1 MDKLKSDKR
10 KDLKMD
16 KNKVPNFKWF
26 SGKRIHKKT
35 KSKKKPNIFIME
47 LIISL
52 LLAITIITVFKF
64 IID

>member
-1 MDKLKSDKR
+1 MDKLKSDKI

-26 SGKRIHKKT
+26 S
-35 KSKKKPNIFIME
+35 SKKISKKWKRLKSNILILE

-52 LLAITIITVFKF
+52 LLAITIITVLKF
-64 IID
+64 IIN

>member
-16 KNKVPNFKWF
+16 KNKVPNFKVN
-26 SGKRIHKKT
+26 S
-35 KSKKKPNIFIME
+35 SKKISKKWKRLKSNILILE

-52 LLAITIITVFKF
+52 LLAITIITVLKF
-64 IID
+64 IIN

>member
-16 KNKVPNFKWF
+16 KNKVSNFKWF
-26 SGKRIHKKT
+26 SSKRICKKW
-35 KSKKKPNIFIME
+35 KSLKSNILMME

-52 LLAITIITVFKF
+52 LLAIMILTVLKL
-64 IID
+64 ILV

>member
-26 SGKRIHKKT
+26 S
-35 KSKKKPNIFIME
+35 SKKNSKKWKRLKSNILLLE

-52 LLAITIITVFKF
+52 LLAITIITVLKF
-64 IID
+64 IIN

>member
-16 KNKVPNFKWF
+16 KNKVPNFEWF
-26 SGKRIHKKT
+26 SNKRICKKW
-35 KSKKKPNIFIME
+35 KSLKLNILMPE

-52 LLAITIITVFKF
+52 ILAIMIIIILKF

>member
-16 KNKVPNFKWF
+16 KKEVPNFKVN
-26 SGKRIHKKT
+26 SSKRICKKW
-35 KSKKKPNIFIME
+35 KSLKSNILMPE

-52 LLAITIITVFKF
+52 LLAIMIIIILKF
-64 IID
+64 IMD